1 VGNFF
6 LVSQK
11 GIMTS
16 LAPKRNRPWD
26 RPTEDQFKAA
36 EHAAFSAI
44 HQGQAILVSRN
55 KLINSRDNTITMK
68 GPSSSAKDTDQNDQ
82 VSNLAEKSIDDF
94 LFGFRV
100 NGLECMTTAY
110 Q

>member
-1 VGNFF
+1 
-6 LVSQK
+6 
-11 GIMTS
+11 
-16 LAPKRNRPWD
+16 
-26 RPTEDQFKAA
+26 
-36 EHAAFSAI
+36 
-44 HQGQAILVSRN
+44 
-55 KLINSRDNTITMK
+55 MK